1 MISLY
6 NFNHRFKKG
15 MLEIT
20 PDVEVED
27 IWKYLLPMST
37 EKLPD
42 GIGFS
47 VVRGDKQYDIIRL
60 HEGGQRFFSQ
70 KVIDILSGFVDMSDK
85 CYPIYIKDVDTQ
97 YYFMYNLKA
106 YTWFNNRMFLDKD
119 DPRYYDIQNASK
131 YIYAIGGTLN
141 IIVNEE
147 VKDALVRE
155 NISNME
161 LTECFGCT
169 KGEFEWIW
177 ETDEEPTV
185 HFYKDK

>member
-6 NFNHRFKKG
+6 NFNHSFKKG

-47 VVRGDKQYDIIRL
+47 VVKGDKQYDIIRL

-70 KVIDILSGFVDMSDK
+70 KVITGQGRVERGSFTLTLS
-85 CYPIYIKDVDTQ
+85 Q
-97 YYFMYNLKA
+97 
-106 YTWFNNRMFLDKD
+106 NR
-119 DPRYYDIQNASK
+119 A
-131 YIYAIGGTLN
+131 
-141 IIVNEE
+141 
-147 VKDALVRE
+147 
-155 NISNME
+155 
-161 LTECFGCT
+161 
-169 KGEFEWIW
+169 
-177 ETDEEPTV
+177 
-185 HFYKDK
+185 

>member
-1 MISLY
+1 
-6 NFNHRFKKG
+6 
-15 MLEIT
+15 
-20 PDVEVED
+20 
-27 IWKYLLPMST
+27 
-37 EKLPD
+37 
-42 GIGFS
+42 
-47 VVRGDKQYDIIRL
+47 
-60 HEGGQRFFSQ
+60 
-70 KVIDILSGFVDMSDK
+70 
-85 CYPIYIKDVDTQ
+85 
-97 YYFMYNLKA
+97 
-106 YTWFNNRMFLDKD
+106 MFLDKD

-169 KGEFEWIW
+169 KGEFDWIW

>member
-47 VVRGDKQYDIIRL
+47 VVRGNKQYDIIRL

-70 KVIDILSGFVDMSDK
+70 KVIDILS
-85 CYPIYIKDVDTQ
+85 
-97 YYFMYNLKA
+97 
-106 YTWFNNRMFLDKD
+106 
-119 DPRYYDIQNASK
+119 
-131 YIYAIGGTLN
+131 
-141 IIVNEE
+141 
-147 VKDALVRE
+147 
-155 NISNME
+155 
-161 LTECFGCT
+161 
-169 KGEFEWIW
+169 
-177 ETDEEPTV
+177 
-185 HFYKDK
+185 

>member
-15 MLEIT
+15 MQEIT

-37 EKLPD
+37 EKMPD

-47 VVRGDKQYDIIRL
+47 VVRGNKQYDIIRL

-85 CYPIYIKDVDTQ
+85 CYPI
-97 YYFMYNLKA
+97 
-106 YTWFNNRMFLDKD
+106 
-119 DPRYYDIQNASK
+119 
-131 YIYAIGGTLN
+131 
-141 IIVNEE
+141 
-147 VKDALVRE
+147 
-155 NISNME
+155 
-161 LTECFGCT
+161 
-169 KGEFEWIW
+169 
-177 ETDEEPTV
+177 
-185 HFYKDK
+185 